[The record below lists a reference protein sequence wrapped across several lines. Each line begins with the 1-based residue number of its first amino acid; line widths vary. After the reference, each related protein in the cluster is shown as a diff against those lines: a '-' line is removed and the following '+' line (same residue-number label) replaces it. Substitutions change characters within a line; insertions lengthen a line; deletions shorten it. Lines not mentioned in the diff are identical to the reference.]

1 MKGTIQSI
9 SFGGEGILR
18 SDGLVVFVPFTAPQ
32 DEAVVEIVSK
42 KKNFAHGKLVQLLKK
57 SEDRIEPRCQHFG
70 VCGGC
75 QLQHLNYPAQ
85 LEAKRRF
92 IIDALQRIGKIP
104 IDDVFVAPA
113 QEWNYRLHIR
123 LKLKKCDKGFQAGYM
138 GHDPSVFVPV
148 KECPI
153 FSGDLEQILPLFQS
167 LSNEG
172 VDEGHVRIMNNLLAF
187 DFMPRLP
194 KNAKEVFA
202 NYSVVMQSPHEKKEW
217 GNPLCETEV
226 LNLRLRF
233 SPFGFVQNHIT
244 QTEVLYRAILDALP
258 ASAHK
263 ILDLYCGIGATSLLL
278 ARLEKDVIGVE
289 SHAETVAFAKENAE
303 RNGITCCEFY
313 EGKAEKLGVELLK
326 KEKPNTVLCNP
337 PRTGL
342 DPLLI
347 EALLETK
354 PACILYVSC
363 MPATLAR
370 DLQKLIAGGY
380 RLDLVQGFDM
390 FPQTTHVET
399 LVRLRIV

>member
-1 MKGTIQSI
+1 MKGKIESL

-18 SDGLVVFVPFTAPQ
+18 ADGLVVFVPFTAPQ
-32 DEAVVEIVSK
+32 DEALVEIVSK

-57 SEDRIEPRCQHFG
+57 SQNRIEPRCQHFG

-85 LEAKRRF
+85 LEAKRQF

-104 IDDVFVAPA
+104 ISDVTVTPA

-123 LKLKKCDKGFQAGYM
+123 LKLKKCGKGFQAGYM
-138 GHDPSVFVPV
+138 GEHFVPV
-148 KECPI
+148 SECPI
-153 FSGDLEQILPLFQS
+153 FSGDLKHILPLLQS

-172 VDEGHVRIMNNLLAF
+172 IDEGHLRIMNKNLLAF
-187 DFMPRLP
+187 DFSPRLP
-194 KNAKEVFA
+194 INAEQVFA

-217 GNPLCETEV
+217 GDTACETQ
-226 LNLRLRF
+226 LLDLRLRF

-244 QTEVLYRAILDALP
+244 QTGVLYRAILDALP
-258 ASAHK
+258 VDAFK
-263 ILDLYCGIGATSLLL
+263 ILDLYCGIGATSLLF
-278 ARLEKDVIGVE
+278 ARLKKDVIGVE
-289 SHAETVAFAKENAE
+289 SHAETVAFAKENAN
-303 RNGITCCEFY
+303 RNEISCRFY

-326 KEKPNTVLCNP
+326 KEKPDTVLCNP

-347 EALLETK
+347 EALIEAK

-363 MPATLAR
+363 MPSTLAR

-380 RLDLVQGFDM
+380 RLDQIQGFDM

-399 LVRLRIV
+399 LVCLRIA

>member
-1 MKGTIQSI
+1 MKGTIQTL

-32 DEAVVEIVSK
+32 DEAIVEIVSK

-57 SEDRIEPRCQHFG
+57 SQSRIEPRCEHFG
-70 VCGGC
+70 ACGGC
-75 QLQHLNYPAQ
+75 QLQHLNYSAQ
-85 LEAKRRF
+85 LEAKRQF

-104 IDDVFVAPA
+104 ISDVTVTPA

-123 LKLKKCDKGFQAGYM
+123 MKLKKCDKGFQAGYM
-138 GHDPSVFVPV
+138 GNDIFVPIN
-148 KECPI
+148 ECPI
-153 FSGDLEQILPLFQS
+153 FSGDIPHIQTLLQS

-172 VDEGHVRIMNNLLAF
+172 VDEGHLRIMNNNLLAF

-194 KNAKEVFA
+194 KNAQEVFA

-217 GNPLCETEV
+217 GNTLCETQ
-226 LNLRLRF
+226 LLDLRLRF

-244 QTEVLYRAILDALP
+244 QTEVLYRAILEALP
-258 ASAHK
+258 AEADK
-263 ILDLYCGIGATSLLL
+263 ILDLYCGIGATSLLF
-278 ARLEKDVIGVE
+278 ARMQKQVIGVE
-289 SHAETVAFAKENAE
+289 SHAETVELAKENAK
-303 RNGITCCEFY
+303 RNGISSCEFY

-326 KEKPNTVLCNP
+326 KEKPDTVLCNP

-342 DPLLI
+342 DPLLV
-347 EALLETK
+347 EALLEAK

-363 MPATLAR
+363 MPSTLAR
-370 DLQKLIAGGY
+370 DLQKFIAGGY
-380 RLDLVQGFDM
+380 RLDQIQGFDM

-399 LVRLRIV
+399 LVRLKTV